1 MKTVSGRLAFEIALH
16 MWLGSLSL
24 IVGDVVMGVLG
35 FIFFQFMIKNT
46 EIRVDVE
53 PKAAEE
59 RERFNIW
66 NALINLAWCME

>member
-1 MKTVSGRLAFEIALH
+1 
-16 MWLGSLSL
+16 
-24 IVGDVVMGVLG
+24 MGVLG

-66 NALINLAWCME
+66 NALMNLAWCME